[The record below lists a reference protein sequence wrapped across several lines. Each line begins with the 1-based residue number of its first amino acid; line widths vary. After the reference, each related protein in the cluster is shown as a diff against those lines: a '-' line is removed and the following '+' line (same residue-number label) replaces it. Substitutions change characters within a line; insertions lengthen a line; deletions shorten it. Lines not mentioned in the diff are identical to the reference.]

1 MDMTPLTN
9 RQQQARQRNHQ
20 IDQLEAAAPAGAI
33 KSAGHTV
40 AAADG
45 DDDEWTAMLTR
56 WTMSLV
62 LEQLRNSAQQLFE
75 ALRKEHMDYNDSFA
89 TQLM

>member
-9 RQQQARQRNHQ
+9 RQQQARRNHQ

-33 KSAGHTV
+33 KSTGQTV
-40 AAADG
+40 AAAD

-62 LEQLRNSAQQLFE
+62 LEQLRNSAEQLFE
-75 ALRKEHMDYNDSFA
+75 ELRKEHMDYNDSFA

>member
-9 RQQQARQRNHQ
+9 RQQQARRNHQ

-33 KSAGHTV
+33 KSAGQTV
-40 AAADG
+40 AAKDD
-45 DDDEWTAMLTR
+45 DDDEWTALLTR

-62 LEQLRNSAQQLFE
+62 LEQLRNSAEQLFDS
-75 ALRKEHMDYNDSFA
+75 LRKEHMDYNDSFA

>member
-9 RQQQARQRNHQ
+9 RQQQARRNHQ

-33 KSAGHTV
+33 KSAGQTV
-40 AAADG
+40 AAAAD
-45 DDDEWTAMLTR
+45 DDDEWTALVTR

-62 LEQLRNSAQQLFE
+62 RNSAEQLFE